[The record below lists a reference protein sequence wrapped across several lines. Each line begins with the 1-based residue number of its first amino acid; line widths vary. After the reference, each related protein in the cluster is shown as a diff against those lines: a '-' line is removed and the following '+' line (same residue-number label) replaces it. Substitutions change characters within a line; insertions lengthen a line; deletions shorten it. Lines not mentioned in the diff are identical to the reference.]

1 MKRKLILVII
11 ALVSVYNLVHASE
24 YTVGNHT
31 IYFENDIYFKIYLSD
46 TFRIDTSTFMIKYY
60 SGTEG
65 SAISTIEN
73 NNGLIRKH
81 EFITDYISY
90 NYNNGMDF
98 ISMCTNLTNEP
109 AIEVL
114 ELNCEVKYL
123 CDPMIPDDDE
133 YEQQWY
139 LDTIKAP
146 LAWNITTGDENVVV
160 GILDT
165 GFDWE
170 HDDLGPGSDV
180 YESSFLNPYEDAWTT
195 WNDPCT
201 GDKIDGDQIPNYT
214 NKPDDWKGWSAERDI
229 ACPPNYTLE
238 NYTRE
243 YDRDYLIANYT
254 NGESLWRHGTFIA
267 GIIGGKTNNGTDIAG
282 IAGGWGDKGVSLL
295 YVQTGVNDH
304 PPGIFTSHVVNA
316 IEYCIMHG
324 GQWDEEVNVIQM
336 AFSTDENQNMKDM
349 LNEAYNQGIFLVAA
363 AGNGYGA
370 NVDFPANWDKV
381 FAVGATGIDDYVMPV
396 SNYGNE
402 LDLCAPGED
411 ILGIIPFHTAYPNTF
426 DLIQGRTSAASA
438 MVTGTVGLMLSV
450 KPDLSNADIKTIL
463 HESADKVHPDD
474 PYYYENGFYYKIGY
488 GRLNTYKAV
497 CMTWEAMDDVE
508 VNGTVTW
515 STPQSYVNSVI
526 VTSGSELTITAE
538 IQFGP
543 NAALIIEPGAT
554 VRLDGGTLTNH
565 DCCEN
570 EDKMWIGVQ
579 VWGNSDETQIT
590 NHYYPDQH
598 QGKLEM
604 MNNAVIEHAKIA
616 VDLWEPGNDEGTGGI
631 IIANDA
637 IFHNN
642 SRAVHA
648 MPYENFYPPNQANI
662 ADNIS
667 YFKYCTF
674 EITGDY
680 LAELDFY
687 KHVDLV
693 QVDGIKFKA
702 CDFTLQAGVNGV
714 SQWNNGIAA
723 YSAGFDVMAVCSNP
737 NQNPCTDYD
746 RCTFTGFNK
755 GIHAANTSTTY
766 TFSVNRADFNN
777 NTTGIY
783 AGNVN
788 YLSVLFS
795 NFNIE
800 NKGADDEEC
809 EGEGS
814 KGTGYGIDMNECTGF
829 AIEENYFTK
838 AQGAPTGNYTGIRC
852 KDSETRYDLIYRNT
866 FDGLSYGN
874 FAEGMNR
881 DNPNYDDRGL
891 EFQCNINT
899 GNNIDF
905 IVAKK
910 NPQDFPQIRT
920 FQGYEQVSAGN
931 TFSSN
936 VQLPDG
942 HFRNDGEQVIDYFYK
957 DYPPVHFT
965 QGKVVIIESDTEN
978 GCPSH
983 YGGGGSGGTG
993 RGMVLTPEQKQEA
1006 EMEFASN
1013 LTNFNNV
1020 KALFDNLKDGGNTE
1034 ALQTEVEMSWPQD
1047 TLELRAE
1054 LLGKS
1059 PHLSKDVLMTAAD
1072 KTEVL
1077 PESILFEILSANPDE
1092 LRKGELIK
1100 YLEDKE
1106 QPLPGYMI
1114 SILRQLAGGI
1124 TYKTILLL
1132 DMAKYSSAKT
1142 QAAYDL
1148 IRSCLNDSV
1157 TDYQY
1162 LRDWLDNLNNMNADL
1177 QIVSTYLAEDDY
1189 TSAQTM
1195 LDMIAGLYE
1204 LEGDALNDFIDYKSL
1219 TEMQMTWQQQGRNIF
1234 QLDSTEVATL
1244 VDFAE
1249 NSTGKA
1255 SVSAKGILEFAYEYR
1270 YCDCLPV
1277 NDTSAWKSSVIDPV
1291 IQTDESGLFIEAKP
1305 NPASTWV
1312 AFDYKLPVYVNE
1324 AMLQISNIEGKSIT
1338 TFTLTTRRG
1347 QQIWDI
1353 RDVEKGVYLYTLI
1366 VGSISKSG
1374 KLIVE

>member
-1 MKRKLILVII
+1 MKKFIVSFIAYMMII
-11 ALVSVYNLVHASE
+11 NVSGAIYNI
-24 YTVGNHT
+24 GNHE
-31 IYFENDIYFKIYLSD
+31 IHYDNSIYFKIYLSD
-46 TFRIDTSTFMIKYY
+46 TFRIDTSTFIIKYY

-65 SAISTIEN
+65 GAITTIEN

-81 EFITDYISY
+81 EFITGYISY

-98 ISMCTNLTNEP
+98 ISMCTNLTNET

-133 YEQQWY
+133 YGQQWY
-139 LDTIKAP
+139 LETIKAP

-180 YESSFLNPYEDAWTT
+180 YESSYLNPYEDAWTT

-201 GDKIDGDQIPNYT
+201 GDKSDGDQVPNYT
-214 NKPDDWKGWSAERDI
+214 NKPDDWKGWSAERDNP
-229 ACPPNYTLE
+229 CPPNYTLE
-238 NYTRE
+238 NDTRE

-349 LNEAYNQGIFLVAA
+349 LNEAYNQGIFLVAS

-381 FAVGATGIDDYVMPV
+381 FAVGATGIDDYVMPI

-438 MVTGTVGLMLSV
+438 MVSGTVGLMLSV
-450 KPDLSNADIKTIL
+450 KPDLTNTEIKEIL
-463 HESADKVHPDD
+463 HESADKVHPDN

-497 CMTWEAMDDVE
+497 CLTWEAMDDVE

-515 STPQSYVNSVI
+515 STPNSYVNSVI

-554 VRLDGGTLTNH
+554 VKLDGGTLTNH

-616 VDLWEPGNDEGTGGI
+616 VDLWEPGNDDGTGGI

-637 IFHNN
+637 IFRNN
-642 SRAVHA
+642 NRAVHA
-648 MPYENFYPPNQANI
+648 MPYENFYPPNQGNI

-702 CDFTLQAGVNGV
+702 CDFSVQAGVPGV
-714 SQWNNGIAA
+714 SNWTIGLAA
-723 YSAGFDVMAVCSNP
+723 YSAGFDVQAVCANP
-737 NQNPCTDYD
+737 NQYPCTNFDK
-746 RCTFTGFNK
+746 CTFTGFNK
-755 GIHAANTSTTY
+755 GINAVNTSSTY
-766 TFSVNRADFNN
+766 TFTVNRADFNN
-777 NTTGIY
+777 NTAGIY
-783 AGNVN
+783 ASLVN
-788 YLSVLFS
+788 NFSVLFS
-795 NFNIE
+795 NFNVGK
-800 NKGADDEEC
+800 NAADEEEC
-809 EGEGS
+809 ES
-814 KGTGYGIDMNECTGF
+814 KGQKASGYGIDLTGCTGF
-829 AIEENYFTK
+829 AIEENYFTP
-838 AQGAPTGNYTGIRC
+838 GTTGGYFTGIR
-852 KDSETRYDLIYRNT
+852 IANT
-866 FDGLSYGN
+866 EATDEVYKNYFDGLSYGN
-874 FAEGMNR
+874 YAVGKNWFSNEYWN
-881 DNPNYDDRGL
+881 GL
-891 EFQCNINT
+891 AYYCNENT
-899 GNNIDF
+899 GNWDDF
-905 IVAKK
+905 TVEAG
-910 NPQDFPQIRT
+910 NPSGIQDPI
-920 FQGYEQVSAGN
+920 GSVEMPAGN
-931 TFSSN
+931 TFSAN
-936 VQLPDG
+936 ANYN
-942 HFRNDGEQVIDYFYK
+942 FYNDGNYWIGYYYYAPTPGNTSTPYYPEEVYQV
-957 DYPPVHFT
+957 T
-965 QGKVVIIESDTEN
+965 REEVVGIQNE
-978 GCPSH
+978 CPSH
-983 YGGGGSGGTG
+983 YGGGGSVGDSG
-993 RGMVLTPEQKQEA
+993 RGMVLTPEERQQA
-1006 EMEFASN
+1006 EQDFATN
-1013 LTNFNNV
+1013 LTDYNNV
-1020 KALFDNLKDGGNTE
+1020 KALYDNLKDGGNTE
-1034 ALQTEVEMSWPQD
+1034 ATITDVETAWPD
-1047 TLELRAE
+1047 DMWELRAE
-1054 LLGKS
+1054 LLVKS
-1059 PHLSKDVLMTAAD
+1059 PHLSMDVLKAAAD

-1077 PESILFEILSANPDE
+1077 PESIIFEIMAANPDE
-1092 LRKGELIK
+1092 LKKEELIE
-1100 YLEDKE
+1100 YLENKE
-1106 QPLPGYMI
+1106 NPLPDYMI
-1114 SILRQLAGGI
+1114 DILKQVSTGT
-1124 TYKTILLL
+1124 TYKTVLHRQ
-1132 DMAKYSSAKT
+1132 MAHYNQLKT
-1142 QAAYDL
+1142 RVAHDI
-1148 IRSCLNDSV
+1148 IRSLLNDTV
-1157 TDYQY
+1157 TDYAE
-1162 LRDWLDNLNNMNADL
+1162 LRNWFDNVGGKRADEQVIATYVQERNYTDALSLANMMPVLYGYEDDELTEHNYYTDMLNL
-1177 QIVSTYLAEDDY
+1177 QIS
-1189 TSAQTM
+1189 
-1195 LDMIAGLYE
+1195 LDQ
-1204 LEGDALNDFIDYKSL
+1204 EGR
-1219 TEMQMTWQQQGRNIF
+1219 TIF
-1234 QLDSTEVATL
+1234 DLDSDEVNNL
-1244 VDFAE
+1244 VFIAD
-1249 NSTGKA
+1249 NSNGTAGIQ
-1255 SVSAKGILEFAYEYR
+1255 AKGILKFAYGYH
-1270 YCDCLPV
+1270 YYNCI
-1277 NDTSAWKSSVIDPV
+1277 NADTLGYKSSSSINFDGFNKVFGPD
-1291 IQTDESGLFIEAKP
+1291 IEVKP
-1305 NPASTWV
+1305 NPAKEWTS
-1312 AFDYKLPVYVNE
+1312 FNFILPDNE
-1324 AMLQISNIEGKSIT
+1324 IEGMIKISNVTGKIIE
-1338 TFTLTTRRG
+1338 TFVVKGTQG
-1347 QQIWDI
+1347 QKIWDTRKI
-1353 RDVEKGVYLYTLI
+1353 KPGVYLYTFT
-1366 VGSISKSG
+1366 VNGISKSG
-1374 KLIVE
+1374 KIVISK